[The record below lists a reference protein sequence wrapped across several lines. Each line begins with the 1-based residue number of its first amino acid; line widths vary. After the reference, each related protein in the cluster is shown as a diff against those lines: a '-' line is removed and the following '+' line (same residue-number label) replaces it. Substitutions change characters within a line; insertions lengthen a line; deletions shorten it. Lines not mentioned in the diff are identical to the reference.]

1 MEEILVVFKNL
12 EQENQALRESIIYL
26 QTNQASISLGAFR
39 QQNPNQR
46 SHGLAYLTS
55 LMAHIQSF
63 KVLLTKSA

>member
-26 QTNQASISLGAFR
+26 QTNQTSISLGAFQ

-63 KVLLTKSA
+63 KVLLTKSV